1 LFPLLS
7 LLVALLGLL
16 GLQGCASIQET
27 KQFKQS
33 ELTLATIGDTE
44 WVLKAWTFDEP
55 APVNPEVTLIY
66 RDGQFAGK
74 SGCNRFFVSVKD
86 REMAGDISVGLGG
99 STKMACPDS
108 TMEVEDRFLDQLS
121 RVKKFGFMVTKLAL
135 SYEKDGAWKVMLF
148 ESRKAQLAPKP
159 YVDEVRKMP

>member
-1 LFPLLS
+1 MKRLWFPLLS
-7 LLVALLGLL
+7 SFVAILGLL
-16 GLQGCASIQET
+16 GLQGCTSIQGT
-27 KQFKQS
+27 KQFKQT

-66 RDGQFAGK
+66 RDGQFTGK

-121 RVKKFGFMVTKLAL
+121 RIKKFGFMDTRLAL
-135 SYEKDGAWKVMLF
+135 SFEKDGAWRVMLF
-148 ESRKAQLAPKP
+148 EGRKTKP
-159 YVDEVRKMP
+159 AGKP

>member
-1 LFPLLS
+1 M
-7 LLVALLGLL
+7 
-16 GLQGCASIQET
+16 GLQGCAIIQET
-27 KQFKQS
+27 KQFKQL

-55 APVNPEVTLIY
+55 APINPEVTLIY
-66 RDGQFAGK
+66 RDGQFVGK

-121 RVKKFGFMVTKLAL
+121 RVKKFGFMDTRLAL
-135 SYEKDGAWKVMLF
+135 SYEKNGVWMVMLF
-148 ESRKAQLAPKP
+148 EGRKAQLAPKP
-159 YVDEVRKMP
+159 